1 MHKALNPGIIRPG
14 AVVCSIQV
22 LNQPVRGIQCQE
34 FIDLIIV
41 IISTRVYIELFSGPK
56 GSCTKPT
63 SRQIG
68 DPIHCIFS
76 GLFSQI
82 FKIISLYM
90 YYI

>member
-82 FKIISLYM
+82 FKII
-90 YYI
+90 